1 MSRSERAL
9 LTIACMVYRDDQI
22 LLQKVDKGNW
32 WRGLFFPGGHVEP
45 NESFVQAVIR
55 EIKEETGLTIRNPQL
70 CGIKQFQADN
80 DERYVVLLYK
90 TNEFAGA
97 LTSSDEGEMVWV
109 SREDLPQLAVAPT
122 FFEVLRIMD
131 EAQLSEL
138 YYERETLGAAWH
150 EQNKWITR
158 FY

>member
-1 MSRSERAL
+1 MT
-9 LTIACMVYRDDQI
+9 LTVACMVYQGGQL
-22 LLQKVDKGNW
+22 LLQKVNKGDW

-45 NESFVQAVIR
+45 GESFVQAVIR
-55 EIKEETGLTIRNPQL
+55 EIKEETGLTISNPQL

-90 TNEFAGA
+90 TSEFEGA
-97 LTSSDEGEMVWV
+97 LTASDEGEMVWIN
-109 SREDLPQLAVAPT
+109 RADLPGLTVAPT
-122 FFEVLRIMD
+122 FFEVLKVMD

-138 YYERETLGAAWH
+138 YYERETLGVAWH
-150 EQNKWITR
+150 EQAKWITR